1 VAITVEELQIII
13 SVETKKAIAQMK
25 QFKSEMQQ
33 SLNDV
38 QKPMKQ
44 LEAASEKAK
53 TAIVKSNTAI
63 GKANDAIA
71 KSADA
76 PLEKIK
82 KTRQSAEE
90 IAKLVDDAVKRANAA
105 SGSVSDG
112 GPLHPP
118 TKYTDAYAS
127 MYDDIRQ
134 AVNDVANSAQKPV
147 ESAKKVKQTYEDVAK
162 LIDEAVA
169 RATTP
174 ISTGDDGPLY
184 SPKKYTNAYANKKVS
199 AEPQQP
205 RAPDL
210 SLWERVT
217 AQINAKL
224 DFVKQKLASI
234 GLYGKEAGEKISFGM
249 KSAANASEKAA
260 SSVKKVSD
268 HARSAGSG
276 ASYLGRM
283 LKSMVVSMLF
293 FQGMSAIFGG
303 VSEGMQNMA
312 QASSAANATLSSV
325 SSSFLYLKNSLAAA
339 LMPALQALVPLI
351 TTVTNALASLF
362 NMIGAVTSAVF
373 GGAATFV
380 KAKKVQ
386 VDYAASLG
394 KTGAAAKKA
403 GQDAKGALASFDELN
418 VIGNQA
424 GGADAG
430 GGGAGGIDP
439 GTMFEEVEIPEGA
452 QALADKIRTMFAQLK
467 EAAQP
472 TIEALGRLKDALEP
486 LKTFTFT
493 ALQDFYNNFLI
504 PVGSWML
511 GEGLPRLIDALANG
525 LMAINWQAI
534 NDALNTLWDALKP
547 FTINVGEGLLWFW
560 ENVLVPLGTWTMN
573 NVVPLFLEI
582 LSAAIN
588 VLNSVIEAL
597 KPLGQWLWE
606 SFLQPLAEWTGGII
620 VSVLQNI
627 RDGLN
632 GLSEW
637 VNEHQEAVQTMA
649 IIAGSFAAA
658 WVLVNSAIKSWN
670 VVGTVA
676 KAVTSGFSA
685 AIAFITSPIGIA
697 VLAIGALIAIGVL
710 IAKNWEEIKT
720 KAIEI
725 WTAIKDFFTETI
737 PKIISDIVKW
747 FSELPDKIAYAIG
760 FVLGKIVLWASNVIS
775 TAKTEVP
782 KIIAAIIK
790 FFTELPGKIYNAAI
804 TVKEKIVTWAGDV
817 KGWFANELPKVIT
830 SVVQFFKDLPQ
841 KIYDGITE
849 LKSKIVDIG
858 KYILDGIFEGL
869 SNIGKKISGWKDSFV
884 RGFKDALGIA
894 SPSRVMRDEVGVF
907 ISAGIAEGI
916 RKNLGLVTS
925 AAQDVADSVQKVFD
939 GITYNP
945 SIDYAELM
953 NAAEAAGDYEKA
965 AELEKQRNAKIKGEG
980 LQYSTTDRY
989 SEHMADTMDSVLA
1002 SVSGTFVEQQK
1013 SNEQQAGFY
1022 DSSANTF
1029 ERIVASI
1036 NDVLGV
1042 MRNSVETFQKA
1053 VSEHSTAVTTAM
1065 RNMNTVLCGKL
1076 DVLTSAVRNIRIN
1089 IVNNYYSSG
1098 TEKPRLASGAVLRS
1112 ETEFVGGEYPG
1123 ASSNPEIV
1131 SPRSIMSETFNESI
1145 WPLID
1150 TMVEYGEK
1158 LLNAIDQKDT
1168 NVYIDKTKISREI
1181 RPTLKKLDK
1190 YRGKSLVSN

>member
-1 VAITVEELQIII
+1 MAITVEELQIII
-13 SVETKKAIAQMK
+13 AVETKKAIAQMK

-90 IAKLVDDAVKRANAA
+90 IAKLVDDAVKRA
-105 SGSVSDG
+105 
-112 GPLHPP
+112 
-118 TKYTDAYAS
+118 
-127 MYDDIRQ
+127 
-134 AVNDVANSAQKPV
+134 
-147 ESAKKVKQTYEDVAK
+147 
-162 LIDEAVA
+162 
-169 RATTP
+169 TTP

-210 SLWERVT
+210 SIWERVT

-293 FQGMSAIFGG
+293 FQGVSAVFGG

-312 QASSAANATLSSV
+312 QASSTANAVLSLV
-325 SSSFLYLKNSLAAA
+325 SSGFLYLKNSIAAA
-339 LMPALQALVPLI
+339 LMPVLQALVPLI

-424 GGADAG
+424 GGSDAG

-670 VVGTVA
+670 VVGAVA

-817 KGWFANELPKVIT
+817 KGWFTNELPKVIT
-830 SVVQFFKDLPQ
+830 SIVQFFKDLPQ
-841 KIYDGITE
+841 KIYDGIIE

-884 RGFKDALGIA
+884 RGFKNALGIA

-945 SIDYAELM
+945 SIDYAELI
-953 NAAEAAGDYEKA
+953 NAAEAAGDYKKA

-1002 SVSGTFVEQQK
+1002 NVSGTFVEQRK
-1013 SNEQQAGFY
+1013 ANEQQAGFY

-1029 ERIVASI
+1029 EKIVTSL

-1042 MRNSVETFQKA
+1042 IRSAFETFQKA
-1053 VSEHSTAVTTAM
+1053 VSVHSTAVMTAM

-1131 SPRSIMSETFNESI
+1131 SPQSVMRDTFNESI

-1190 YRGKSLVSN
+1190 YKGKSLVSN

>member
-1 VAITVEELQIII
+1 MAITVEELQIII
-13 SVETKKAIAQMK
+13 AVETKKAIAQMK

-234 GLYGKEAGEKISFGM
+234 GLYGKEAGDKISSGM

-260 SSVKKVSD
+260 ASVKKVGD

-293 FQGMSAIFGG
+293 FQGVSAVFGG

-312 QASSAANATLSSV
+312 QASSTANATLSSV

-418 VIGNQA
+418 VIGNQT

-439 GTMFEEVEIPEGA
+439 GTMFEEVSIPEGA

-493 ALQDFYNNFLI
+493 ALEDFYNNFLK
-504 PVGSWML
+504 PVGSWTL

-534 NDALNTLWDALKP
+534 NDALITLWDALKP
-547 FTINVGEGLLWFW
+547 FAINVGEGLLWFW

-573 NVVPLFLEI
+573 NAVPLFLEI

-597 KPLGQWLWE
+597 KPLGQWLWDN
-606 SFLQPLAEWTGGII
+606 FLKPIAQWTGGII
-620 VSVLQNI
+620 VDVLKNI
-627 RDGLN
+627 RDGLD

-637 VNEHQEAVQTMA
+637 IDEHQKTVQTMTV
-649 IIAGSFAAA
+649 IAGSFAAA
-658 WVLVNSAIKSWN
+658 WGLVNSAIKIWN
-670 VVGTVA
+670 VVGDVA
-676 KAVTSGFSA
+676 GAITSAFSA
-685 AIAFITSPIGIA
+685 AIAFITSPVGIA
-697 VLAIGALIAIGVL
+697 VVAIGALIAIGVL
-710 IAKNWEEIKT
+710 VAQNWEDIKA

-725 WTAIKDFFTETI
+725 WTAIKDFFTDTI
-737 PKIISDIVKW
+737 PKIISDIVGW
-747 FSELPDKIAYAIG
+747 FSKLPDKIAYAIG

-775 TAKTEVP
+775 TVKTEVP
-782 KIIAAIIK
+782 KIITAIVK

-830 SVVQFFKDLPQ
+830 SIVQFFKDLPQ
-841 KIYDGITE
+841 KIYDGIIE
-849 LKSKIVDIG
+849 LKNKIVDIG

-916 RKNLGLVTS
+916 RKNLGIVTS
-925 AAQDVADSVQKVFD
+925 AAQDVADAVQKVFD
-939 GITYNP
+939 GIAYNP
-945 SIDYAELM
+945 DIDYAELM
-953 NAAEAAGDYEKA
+953 DAAEAVGDYEKA

-989 SEHMADTMDSVLA
+989 SERMADTMDDVLEN
-1002 SVSGTFVEQQK
+1002 VSGTLSEQQK
-1013 SNEQQAGFY
+1013 ANEQQAGFY
-1022 DSSANTF
+1022 ESSSNTF
-1029 ERIVASI
+1029 ADIVANI
-1036 NDVLGV
+1036 NNILDAV
-1042 MRNSVETFQKA
+1042 RSSVEAFQKTVSNHSA
-1053 VSEHSTAVTTAM
+1053 VISAAL
-1065 RNMNTVLCGKL
+1065 RNMNTVLCGKF

-1131 SPRSIMSETFNESI
+1131 SPRSVMSETFNESI

-1190 YRGKSLVSN
+1190 YKGKSLVSN

>member
-1 VAITVEELQIII
+1 MAITVEELQIII
-13 SVETKKAIAQMK
+13 AVETQKAIAQMK

-76 PLEKIK
+76 PLQKIK

-105 SGSVSDG
+105 SSSVGDG
-112 GPLHPP
+112 GPLFEP

-127 MYDDIRQ
+127 MYDEIKQ
-134 AVNDVANSAQKPV
+134 AVDGVADSAQKPI
-147 ESAKKVKQTYEDVAK
+147 ESAKKVKQTYEDIAK

-184 SPKKYTNAYANKKVS
+184 PPTKYTNVYANKKVS
-199 AEPQQP
+199 SEPQQP

-234 GLYGKEAGEKISFGM
+234 GLYGKEAGEKISSGM
-249 KSAANASEKAA
+249 KNAASASEKAA
-260 SSVKKVSD
+260 SSVKKVGD
-268 HARSAGSG
+268 HARNAGSG
-276 ASYLGRM
+276 ASYLSRM
-283 LKSMVVSMLF
+283 FKRMIVSMLF
-293 FQGMSAIFGG
+293 FRGMHAIFNG

-339 LMPALQALVPLI
+339 LMPVLQALVPLI

-362 NMIGAVTSAVF
+362 NMIGAVTAAVF

-418 VIGNQA
+418 VIGNQS
-424 GGADAG
+424 GGSGA
-430 GGGAGGIDP
+430 GGGAGDIDP
-439 GTMFEEVEIPEGA
+439 KTMFEEVEIPAGA
-452 QALADKIRTMFAQLK
+452 QALADKINELFGKLK
-467 EAAQP
+467 DAAQP
-472 TIEALGRLKDALEP
+472 TIEALGRLKAALEP

-493 ALQDFYNNFLI
+493 ALEDFYKNFLV
-504 PVGSWML
+504 PVGMWTL

-525 LMAINWQAI
+525 LMAINWKAI
-534 NDALNTLWDALKP
+534 NDALNTLWDALTP

-582 LSAAIN
+582 LAAAID

-606 SFLQPLAEWTGGII
+606 SFLQPLSSWTGGII
-620 VSVLQNI
+620 VGAMESI
-627 RDGLN
+627 RDGLD

-637 VNEHQEAVQTMA
+637 IDEHQKTVQTMA
-649 IIAGSFAAA
+649 VIAGSFAAA
-658 WVLVNSAIKSWN
+658 WGLVNSAIKIWN
-670 VVGTVA
+670 VVGAVA
-676 KAVTSGFSA
+676 GAITSAFSA
-685 AIAFITSPIGIA
+685 AIAFITSPVGIA
-697 VLAIGALIAIGVL
+697 VVAIGALIAIGVL
-710 IAKNWEEIKT
+710 VAQNWEDIKA

-725 WTAIKDFFTETI
+725 WTAIKDFFTDTI
-737 PKIISDIVKW
+737 PKIISDIVGW

-775 TAKTEVP
+775 TVKTEVP
-782 KIIAAIIK
+782 KIITAIVK

-830 SVVQFFKDLPQ
+830 SIVQFFKDLPQ

-869 SNIGKKISGWKDSFV
+869 GNIGKKISGWADNFV

-916 RKNLGLVTS
+916 RKNLGIVTS
-925 AAQDVADSVQKVFD
+925 AAQDVADAVQKVFD
-939 GITYNP
+939 GISYNP
-945 SIDYAELM
+945 DIDYAELM
-953 NAAEAAGDYEKA
+953 DAAEAVGDYEKA

-989 SEHMADTMDSVLA
+989 SERMADTMDDVLEN
-1002 SVSGTFVEQQK
+1002 VSGTLFEQQK
-1013 SNEQQAGFY
+1013 ANEQQAGFY
-1022 DSSANTF
+1022 GSSSNTF
-1029 ERIVASI
+1029 ADIVANI
-1036 NDVLGV
+1036 NNILDAV
-1042 MRNSVETFQKA
+1042 RSSVEVFQKT
-1053 VSEHSTAVTTAM
+1053 VSNHSAAISAAF
-1065 RNMNTVLCGKL
+1065 RNMNTVLCGKF

-1098 TEKPRLASGAVLRS
+1098 TDKPRLASGAVLRS

-1131 SPRSIMSETFNESI
+1131 SPQSIMSETFNESI

-1181 RPTLKKLDK
+1181 RPTLKKLDR
-1190 YRGKSLVSN
+1190 YRGKNLVGNS